1 MRELLKVTKN
11 KFVPSIATALSTMT
25 SASIPTSSASIVT
38 SENTS
43 VRENK
48 GEPSDWH
55 YERDVLAV
63 NRIYYASYSDADD
76 GSLAFRRKIRKRLYL
91 PIDAEFRTDLTP
103 RFQEELSFAVSSANT
118 EEEEV
123 Y

>member
-1 MRELLKVTKN
+1 M
-11 KFVPSIATALSTMT
+11 
-25 SASIPTSSASIVT
+25 
-38 SENTS
+38 
-43 VRENK
+43 RENK